1 MANSATDEYNHIA
14 DEPGK
19 TSGEPDHKKMPD
31 IDRNDIVI
39 SLRKVRKSFGD
50 LPVLKGI
57 DLDLYK
63 GENLVVLGRSGS
75 GKSVLIKIIAGLLK
89 PDQGTVNV
97 SGKEIDRLN
106 TKELRALRMK
116 IGFSFQS
123 SALYDGMN
131 VRDNLEFPLVR
142 NKRHLNRKEIDEA
155 IAKVLDDV
163 GLSRTLYQMPSE
175 LSGGQ
180 RKRIG
185 IARTLILQP
194 EIMLYDEPTA
204 GLDPVT
210 SVEINDLI
218 NEVQERYKTSS
229 VIITHDLTCAKAT
242 GDRVVMLSEG
252 CFLRQGSFDDVFNTD
267 DPKIKDFYN
276 YNFISGS

>member
-1 MANSATDEYNHIA
+1 MAKQLNS
-14 DEPGK
+14 
-19 TSGEPDHKKMPD
+19 S
-31 IDRNDIVI
+31 IDKQQSVI
-39 SLRKVRKSFGD
+39 SLRGVEKSFGR
-50 LPVLKGI
+50 LTVLRGV
-57 DLDLYK
+57 DLDVYK

-75 GKSVLIKIIAGLLK
+75 GKSVLIRIIAGLLK
-89 PDQGTVNV
+89 PDRGSVNV
-97 SGKEIDRLN
+97 LGNDMADLDTR
-106 TKELRALRMK
+106 ELQALRSR

-131 VRDNLEFPLVR
+131 VRDNLEFPLIR
-142 NKRHLNRKEIDEA
+142 NQRHLSRQQINEA

-180 RKRIG
+180 KKRIG
-185 IARTLILQP
+185 IARTLILRP

-218 NEVQERYKTSS
+218 NEVQQLYNTSS
-229 VIITHDLTCAKAT
+229 VIITHDLTCARAT

-252 CFLRQGSFDDVFNTD
+252 EFLRQGTFDEVFDTED
-267 DPKIKDFYN
+267 TRIKDFYN
-276 YNFISGS
+276 YNFIADK